1 MMIQTF
7 MRMGRRAAR
16 LVVFAPILAPAGFAH
31 AAGAPEIPPQEIR
44 IIGESGEVAK
54 RKKPASEVEKYCL
67 NIADKAQ
74 DARYALEQK
83 QLTEL
88 ETEIGKQIDAL
99 EAKRKDYQEWLAER
113 NRFLDSA
120 STIIVDIY
128 AKMKAD
134 AAAAQLVNLERDAA
148 ASVIARLKARQ
159 ASEILSAMPPA
170 TAAEIANLIVEKT
183 SAGGSMDEKQIA
195 ESRS

>member
-7 MRMGRRAAR
+7 TRTGRRAAW
-16 LVVFAPILAPAGFAH
+16 LVVFAPALAPIGLAH

-44 IIGESGEVAK
+44 IIGESGEVA
-54 RKKPASEVEKYCL
+54 RRKPASEVEAYCL

-99 EAKRKDYQEWLAER
+99 EAKRKAYQEWLEER

-134 AAAAQLVNLERDAA
+134 AAAAQLAKLERDAA

-159 ASEILSAMPPA
+159 ASDILSAMPPA
-170 TAAEIANLIVEKT
+170 TAAEIANRIVEKT
-183 SAGGSMDEKQIA
+183 SAGGSVDEKQIA
-195 ESRS
+195 ESKS

>member
-1 MMIQTF
+1 MIQTF
-7 MRMGRRAAR
+7 TRTGWRAAW
-16 LVVFAPILAPAGFAH
+16 LVVFAPALAPIGFAH
-31 AAGAPEIPPQEIR
+31 AAGAPEIPPQEVR

-99 EAKRKDYQEWLAER
+99 EAKRKDYQDWLEER

-134 AAAAQLVNLERDAA
+134 AAAAQLAQIDRDSA
-148 ASVIARLKARQ
+148 ASLIARLKSRQ
-159 ASEILSAMPPA
+159 ASDILSAMPPA
-170 TAAEIANLIVEKT
+170 TAAEITNLIVQKT
-183 SAGGSMDEKQIA
+183 SAGGSMDEKQVA
-195 ESRS
+195 ESKS